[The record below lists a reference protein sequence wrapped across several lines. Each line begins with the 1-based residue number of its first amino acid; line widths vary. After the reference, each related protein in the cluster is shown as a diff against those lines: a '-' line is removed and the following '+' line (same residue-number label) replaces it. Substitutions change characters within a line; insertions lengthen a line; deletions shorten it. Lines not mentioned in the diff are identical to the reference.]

1 MRLANLKKF
10 GMLTSANPM
19 ANISPTL
26 AKIGLLIVRGL
37 VQMKRLAIKVASIFL
52 VVAKPIGGLV
62 LSLFLLPL
70 YEIAFSFRHQLSS
83 LYRPAKNRF
92 MFFLSNR
99 FAVHV
104 VAIMIAVV
112 AGASNI
118 QVGTVRAEKDAVGQ
132 KSILYALVSTENV
145 EIIEEYV
152 DPKAAKTNV
161 PTSYLGSAVLTTE
174 PVASDIPSFVDTT
187 LTATVA
193 VDAPAVP
200 RTRTE
205 VETYTIASGDTLSS
219 IAEQFGISLDTLLWA
234 NNLTVRSIIKPGN
247 TLSILPVTG
256 VEHTVRS
263 GDTISAISKTY
274 DVSSDEILAYN
285 NIASADALKVGQ
297 RLIVPGGEK
306 RVSAPVARPVTVAV
320 KEIFTSAPSDSS
332 ADTTLAE
339 GASMIWPTDLKYI
352 VRKTSWFHTGYD
364 IDCNGH
370 ADGTSTNDNYA
381 AADGIIQFS
390 GTKKGYG
397 LTVEVNHGDGLVTRY
412 GHFNSLY
419 VKSGD
424 SVTAGTPL
432 GRCGSTGNSTGTHL
446 HFEVLLNGVFKN
458 PGDYLAR

>member
-1 MRLANLKKF
+1 
-10 GMLTSANPM
+10 MLLVADPM

-26 AKIGLLIVRGL
+26 AKIGLMFVRGL
-37 VQMKRLAIKVASIFL
+37 VALKRLIIKVASFL
-52 VVAKPIGGLV
+52 LIVARPFGRLF
-62 LSLFLLPL
+62 LSLFILPL
-70 YEIAFSFRHQLSS
+70 YEIAFSFRHQLAS

-118 QVGTVRAEKDAVGQ
+118 QIGTVRAERDSVGQ
-132 KSILYALVSTENV
+132 KSILYAMVSTENV
-145 EIIEEYV
+145 EIVEEYI
-152 DPKAAKTNV
+152 DPMAAITHV
-161 PTSYLGSAVLTTE
+161 PSSYLSSAVLTAQPIAADVPT
-174 PVASDIPSFVDTT
+174 STDTS
-187 LTATVA
+187 LAATVA
-193 VDAPAVP
+193 VDAPVTP

-205 VETYTIASGDTLSS
+205 VETYTVASGDTLSS

-234 NNLTVRSIIKPGN
+234 NSLTVRSIIKPGN

-256 VEHTVRS
+256 VEHAVRS
-263 GDTISAISKTY
+263 GDTLSAIANTY
-274 DVSSDEILAYN
+274 GVSSEEILAYN
-285 NIASADALKVGQ
+285 NIESANALKIGQ

-306 RVSAPVARPVTVAV
+306 RVTTPVSRPVTVAV
-320 KEIFTSAPSDSS
+320 KEIFTSAPSDSN
-332 ADTTLAE
+332 ADTALAE

-424 SVTAGTPL
+424 SVTSGTPL